1 MMWLC
6 LLLIGCALSEQ
17 KVNNLNVGGQGMD
30 NVQEEILAAM
40 KDSGVLDEWKDK
52 LDDMLFNE
60 DDTDKKNI
68 KKNVKKPASM
78 INEQEREM
86 LKTFIDEYKADS
98 NVAVSTDLILNIVEK
113 VQKTPKP
120 NLPQLFVHLG
130 PVIDVLAKI
139 ADHTKDLQ
147 KVIDRQAPLF
157 NSPAKPKDI
166 LHTLAENLKSELV
179 RLRPKEQQKRK
190 QQGGDSGLG
199 LMDYISLGSSLL
211 KGGNGAD
218 MLSLLSGDVDIASM
232 LKMLPQL
239 LEGDEYKTLVPKM
252 IKSYLSSSTMGALA
266 LGYIENNVDA
276 AQAEKGLE
284 VLVDS
289 IKEFTKT
296 KSFDRLVSI
305 INMVMQAKNTEEI
318 AKVRLAFH

>member
-139 ADHTKDLQ
+139 ADHTKTCRKLL
-147 KVIDRQAPLF
+147 IDR
-157 NSPAKPKDI
+157 
-166 LHTLAENLKSELV
+166 
-179 RLRPKEQQKRK
+179 
-190 QQGGDSGLG
+190 
-199 LMDYISLGSSLL
+199 
-211 KGGNGAD
+211 
-218 MLSLLSGDVDIASM
+218 
-232 LKMLPQL
+232 LP
-239 LEGDEYKTLVPKM
+239 
-252 IKSYLSSSTMGALA
+252 SSTLQPNPR
-266 LGYIENNVDA
+266 IF
-276 AQAEKGLE
+276 
-284 VLVDS
+284 
-289 IKEFTKT
+289 FTLWQRI
-296 KSFDRLVSI
+296 SNPSWSD
-305 INMVMQAKNTEEI
+305 
-318 AKVRLAFH
+318 